1 MKIAFHANPLCHRG
15 TTTATLDY
23 AKYNQEILGNE
34 SVILYN
40 KSPVI
45 NYNDPGITPQDPSV
59 VEYVK
64 LNFNTI
70 GYYDFSEVEQLC
82 QDNNITHFYNLKAGY
97 NDGVLVPGVKNLVH
111 AVFNTYDPHGDKYA
125 YVSSWLAEQNYN
137 VNLSN
142 PSYVPHIVNLPEY
155 QTIDWRSS
163 LGIPDDVVIIGR
175 YGGLNQFDI
184 PFVIEEVY
192 HFAISNPKYLFLF
205 VNTRP
210 FCNLPNVLFFDPV
223 ISPQDKSNFILS
235 CDAMLHARSD
245 GESFGLAIC
254 EGLFHNKPVFC
265 LNGGRDKHHIKLL
278 SGTGLLYDSRED
290 LHKHLMNVKSYTYEY
305 RTLVSQFSPEN
316 VMRKFQEVFLK

>member
-45 NYNDPGITPQDPSV
+45 NYDDPGITPQDPSV

-64 LNFNTI
+64 SNFTTL
-70 GYYDFSEVEQLC
+70 GYDDFSEVEQLC
-82 QDNNITHFYNLKAGY
+82 RDNNITHFYNLKAGY

-111 AVFNTYDPHGDKYA
+111 VVFNCYQPHGDKYA
-125 YVSSWLAEQNYN
+125 YVSSWLSRVA
-137 VNLSN
+137 SN
-142 PSYVPHIVNLPEY
+142 DTTQYVPHIVTLPLEAK
-155 QTIDWRSS
+155 TDWRDRI
-163 LGIPDDVVIIGR
+163 GIPRDSIVVGR

-184 PFVIEEVY
+184 PFAMEVVY
-192 HFAISNPKYLFLF
+192 HYAISHPNYVFVF

-210 FCNLPNVLFFDPV
+210 FCNLPNVLFLPP
-223 ISPQDKSNFILS
+223 IIPPQEKTDFILS

-245 GESFGLAIC
+245 GESFGLALC
-254 EGLFHNKPVFC
+254 EGLFHNKPVFSYA
-265 LNGGRDKHHIKLL
+265 GGRDKHHVDLL
-278 SGTGLLYDSRED
+278 NGTGLLFNTGVELLTQLDNISLYD
-290 LHKHLMNVKSYTYEY
+290 TYGNI
-305 RTLVSQFSPEN
+305 VSQFNPEN
-316 VMRKFQEVFLK
+316 VMRKFQEVFLE